1 MAKILISPNLR
12 KRGIAEAVRQT
23 SEVLVAYDTEI
34 LMPLEAA
41 ALGEEATRITYLDL
55 EQGVCAADA
64 MIVLG
69 GDGTILRI
77 AGLAARYSTP
87 ILGINMGH
95 VGFMTELEP
104 GEIPL
109 VSCLCTGDFTID
121 DRMMLDV
128 EVVRQGKSVYAD
140 TALNEVMV
148 SKSHPFH
155 IIRMQLYSDGQMV
168 TDFKGDGLILA
179 TPTGT
184 TAYSHSAGGPIIEP
198 TAENIAVTPVCPF
211 TIGAKPLVF
220 SPHRQL
226 TVHALGVDG
235 GAVCVSA
242 DGGEGFEMR
251 PGDRVVV
258 CRAQHP
264 ARLIRVKNRN
274 FYQILRHKLSDG
286 GETQ

>member
-23 SEVLVAYDTEI
+23 CEVLAAYDTKI
-34 LMPLEAA
+34 FLPREAA
-41 ALGEEATRITYLDL
+41 VLSDEISDVTYLDL
-55 EQGVCAADA
+55 EQGVSAADA

-77 AGLAARYSTP
+77 AALAARYGTP
-87 ILGINMGH
+87 ILGVNMGH

-109 VSCLCTGDFTID
+109 VSCLCTGEFTID

-128 EVVRQGKSVYAD
+128 KVVRDGESVYSD
-140 TALNEVMV
+140 TALNEIMV

-168 TDFKGDGLILA
+168 TDFKGDGLILS

-226 TVHALGVDG
+226 TVKALGVDG

-242 DGGEGFEMR
+242 DGGDGFEMR
-251 PGDRVVV
+251 PEDSVVV

-286 GETQ
+286 GDAQ